1 VFFRAPLSLNL
12 IIKDFAIKQNR
23 YNPPIAAVKE
33 AIDKGFWVGFIVFN

>member
-1 VFFRAPLSLNL
+1 MIKAAES

-33 AIDKGFWVGFIVFN
+33 AIDKGVLGKIIVFN